1 MNMTFYSTVCIYVT
15 CCVMY
20 TMYLEKGK
28 VVHVQ
33 RDIVFSQEAFN
44 LL

>member
-33 RDIVFSQEAFN
+33 RDIVFSQTHYT
-44 LL
+44 